1 MKYKGFKIVPSDRV
15 EGWFMTTCGLVVGES
30 VEEVI
35 FDIDDT
41 QEAIDYDNEMEKI
54 EFLRGA
60 FEKYILNKR

>member
-30 VEEVI
+30 VEEVM

-54 EFLRGA
+54 EVLRGA
-60 FEKYILNKR
+60 FEKYILKR

>member
-30 VEEVI
+30 VEEVM

-41 QEAIDYDNEMEKI
+41 QTAIDYDNEMEKI
-54 EFLRGA
+54 DILSGA
-60 FEKYILNKR
+60 FTKLYS